1 MEGQG
6 RDVGHGAVEPRDES
20 RLRISDA
27 DRHQVSEV
35 LRQAAGEGRID
46 LEELEERLEATY
58 HAKTYADLVP
68 ITVDLPVQPAH
79 AATVVPRPASV
90 PAATGP
96 AYASSVAIMSETKR
110 LGAWQVQDGHT
121 AFALMGSVLLDLRQ
135 ARLAAREVTITAN
148 AVMGEVKVLVDAG
161 TVVVVEG
168 IGIMGDFTEQ
178 RSRVE
183 PEITAGSPVVRVKG
197 MALMGS
203 VTVHRKGPSREQRR
217 RLSS

>member
-1 MEGQG
+1 MEGLG
-6 RDVGHGAVEPRDES
+6 RDGGHGAVEPHDAARM
-20 RLRISDA
+20 RISDA

-58 HAKTYADLVP
+58 QAKTYADLVP

-79 AATVVPRPASV
+79 AEAAVPRPASA
-90 PAATGP
+90 PAGP

-110 LGAWQVQDGHT
+110 LGPWQVQDGHT

-135 ARLAAREVTITAN
+135 ARLAAHEVTITAN

-168 IGIMGDFTEQ
+168 LGIMGEFGEQ
-178 RSRVE
+178 RARVD
-183 PEITAGSPVVRVKG
+183 PEITAGSPVVRLKG
-197 MALMGS
+197 VALMGS
-203 VTVHRKGPSREQRR
+203 VTVKRKAPSREQRR
-217 RLSS
+217 RLGG